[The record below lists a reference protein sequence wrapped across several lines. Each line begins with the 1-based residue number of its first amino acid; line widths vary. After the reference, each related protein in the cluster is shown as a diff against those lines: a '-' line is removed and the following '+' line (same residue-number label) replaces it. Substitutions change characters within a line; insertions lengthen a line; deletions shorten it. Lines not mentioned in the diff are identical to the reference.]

1 MSTSPK
7 KRASQQATPNKNKP
21 AGTLL
26 NLALP
31 ADHIIWEEA
40 RRLVGD
46 RNVRVESLAVAAS
59 QDPVLVIELLKASNA
74 MFFSGGKAPITSCKT
89 AIVRLGSDVVIDI
102 LEEIAQRPELEG
114 EDIKHWFDLHRNRCK
129 RTAIISRMLG
139 EAVARP
145 LADDC
150 HSAGLLLYI
159 GDLLAVAHLGQLY
172 VSLAEEHSRSGVKY
186 QLQQTHN
193 FDVEQVGL
201 KYLHRN
207 GIPDTLLCAIDFNGQ
222 ARVKERAIIKPVIWG
237 AGELVDAFDSDR
249 WEKLAPGKILPAKS
263 NLRLLQLA
271 DSQYLKIYERASEYL
286 FSARLLEERRRQE
299 AIKGTTKSRRSSA
312 SRNTNI
318 EQTEEEFIS
327 PEQQSLDSD
336 IMNLLKG
343 IGQDNAEDLEDSG
356 SIDISSRVDRTLTN
370 PEIAQVATKSEDQ
383 FNLKVTLSIKKE
395 KARKDEVTVIAPPQL
410 RTNNGNAIVE
420 KVMSSFDMVNTS
432 EELISKIL
440 AMLVDDGPFEKSA
453 LIVVSHDRKNALV
466 VCARGP
472 IGNGQKLSIED
483 PLSPLAQCFSKVRS
497 FGNKESAESPF
508 GSKAFALAPI
518 DADHETPVALYADC
532 GNDGSLAFEHRRV
545 FRTVVDI
552 LNQKLPSLPGGIPV
566 EVKV

>member
-1 MSTSPK
+1 MSKNSKQKTSQPSE
-7 KRASQQATPNKNKP
+7 ANKHKP
-21 AGTLL
+21 TSNFL

-31 ADHIIWEEA
+31 ADKIIWEEA
-40 RRLVGD
+40 RRLIGD

-59 QDPVLVIELLKASNA
+59 QDPVLVIELLKSSNA

-102 LEEIAQRPELEG
+102 LEDIAQRPALQG
-114 EDIKHWFDLHRNRCK
+114 DDIVHWFDIHRNRCK

-139 EAVARP
+139 EVVVRP

-150 HSAGLLLYI
+150 HSSGLLLYI

-222 ARVKERAIIKPVIWG
+222 ARTKERAIIKPIIWG
-237 AGELVDAFDSDR
+237 AGELIDAFDSDR

-263 NLRLLQLA
+263 NLRLLQLTDA
-271 DSQYLKIYERASEYL
+271 QYLKVYERASEYL

-299 AIKGTTKSRRSSA
+299 AVSTTLRPSRKSKKV
-312 SRNTNI
+312 I
-318 EQTEEEFIS
+318 PDDELPIS
-327 PEQQSLDSD
+327 VEQQSLDSD

-343 IGQDNAEDLEDSG
+343 IGQSVDDSSEEDSP
-356 SIDISSRVDRTLTN
+356 SVNIATTIETSTSDDKIEKTL
-370 PEIAQVATKSEDQ
+370 PKVEDQ
-383 FNLKVTLSIKKE
+383 FNLKATLSTKKV
-395 KARKDEVTVIAPPQL
+395 KARAEQIVVVSPPQL
-410 RTNNGNAIVE
+410 RTNNGNAVIE
-420 KVMSSFDMVNTS
+420 KVLSSFDLVSTS

-466 VCARGP
+466 VCSRGP
-472 IGNGQKLSIED
+472 IGNGQKLEIDD
-483 PLSPLAQCFSKVRS
+483 PLSPLAQCFSKVKS
-497 FGNKESAESPF
+497 FGNKESADSPF

-532 GNDGSLAFEHRRV
+532 GNNGSLAFEHRRV

-566 EVKV
+566 EVKT